1 MKHVLHA
8 FFMTTHQKLYIYFNE
23 IHVIFY
29 LSNFFLEI
37 KEQRREEANIS
48 EQNDMSTLVHKI

>member
-8 FFMTTHQKLYIYFNE
+8 FFMTTHQKLYIYFLMKFMLFS
-23 IHVIFY
+23 I
-29 LSNFFLEI
+29 SNFFLEI
-37 KEQRREEANIS
+37 MEERREEANIS